1 MTAAAQVHVLPAR
14 AQIDT
19 KTLHHIRNVA
29 HDARRGDATEAE
41 REFLLVSMGPLLDEL
56 ITWRALAAGTVQPE
70 AMLAYLQGAR

>member
-41 REFLLVSMGPLLDEL
+41 CEFLLLTMGPLLDEL
-56 ITWRALAAGTVQPE
+56 ITWRSIAAGDVPLEAAVACLAA
-70 AMLAYLQGAR
+70 AR